1 MKISII
7 TVTYNSENTIRDTLE
22 SVLKQTYLDIEYIIV
37 DGASKDSTLE
47 IVREYESL
55 FGGRLRYISESDRG
69 AYDAMNKGIGMATG
83 DIVGFLNSDDFFI
96 SDDVLQKVANAFET
110 NEIDAVYGDVH
121 YVKAE
126 DISKRVR
133 YYSSRFFVR
142 PLMRFGF
149 MPAHPS
155 FYCRR
160 EIYQK
165 YGGFDTSYK
174 IAADFENLLRLI
186 YIHRIRTKYVNK
198 DFVSMR
204 LGGMSTKGIASRKQ
218 IMKEHIRAMKKNGV
232 YSNFFLLCLR
242 YIYKIGELLRR

>member
-1 MKISII
+1 MTISVI
-7 TVTYNSENTIRDTLE
+7 TVTYNSEETIRDTLE
-22 SVLKQTYLDIEYIIV
+22 SVLKQSYHNIEYIIV
-37 DGASKDSTLE
+37 DGASKDNTLQ
-47 IVREYESL
+47 IVREYEAM
-55 FGGRLRYISESDRG
+55 FDDRLRYISESDQG
-69 AYDAMNKGIGMATG
+69 AYDAMNKGLGMATG

-96 SDDVLQKVANAFET
+96 SDDVLQKVANAFEK
-110 NEIDAVYGDVH
+110 NDIDAVYGDVH

-126 DISKRVR
+126 DVSKRVR

-165 YGGFDTSYK
+165 YGGFDTSFK
-174 IAADFENLLRLI
+174 IAADFENLLKLI
-186 YIHRIRTKYVNK
+186 YIHRIKTKYINK

-204 LGGMSTKGIASRKQ
+204 LGGMSTAGIASRKQ
-218 IMKEHIRAMKKNGV
+218 IMKEHIHAMKKNGV